1 MSAGEPGKPRVVRLE
16 PHHVLTQF
24 DCGHAA
30 LNRFLQ
36 FFALKNQYS
45 GSSVSYV
52 AMVDSQVVGYYS
64 LTFGTASYD
73 DSPERLG
80 KGMPRYPIPMMVI
93 ARLAVDR
100 RFQGRGFGSAL
111 LRDALRRALAASA
124 IAGIRGV
131 LVHAKDESAAA
142 FYRSFGFASFP
153 DRPLTLFRLLKDI
166 KARL

>member
-1 MSAGEPGKPRVVRLE
+1 MNNGEPGKPYVARLE

-24 DCGHAA
+24 DCGQPA

-36 FFALKNQYS
+36 FFALKSQYS
-45 GSSVSYV
+45 DSSVTYL
-52 AMVDSQVVGYYS
+52 AMLDSEVVGYHS
-64 LTFGTASYD
+64 LTFGAASYE

-100 RFQGRGFGSAL
+100 RYQGRGFGSAL
-111 LRDALRRALAASA
+111 LRDALRRAVAASE

-131 LVHAKDESAAA
+131 LVHAKDEAAAA

-153 DRPLTLFRLLKDI
+153 DRPLTPFRLLKDI
-166 KARL
+166 KARP